1 MEFLE
6 MQLGS
11 VTLMLAETIVRKTR
25 AKFPHQC
32 VARHLCDHA
41 RRRNAQAQAIAIDD
55 RCLWQR
61 ERENRQAIDQRML
74 GRNRKAGD
82 RDPHRLMRGAQD
94 IDPIDLDRIDNPDC
108 PDDVGTIRQVSG
120 RSPRAA
126 PAKAALNRSISG
138 AGNAPAKSP
147 RRPRPVRRARPGRL
161 HRSRRC
167 ARRLTSAVFFRAGIR
182 SACCGSLSTD
192 FTD

>member
-55 RCLWQR
+55 RCLWEW
-61 ERENRQAIDQRML
+61 ERDNRQTIDQRML
-74 GRNRKAGD
+74 GRNRQACH
-82 RDPHRLMRGAQD
+82 RDAHRLVRGAQD
-94 IDPIDLDRIDNPDC
+94 IDPIDLDRIDDPDC
-108 PDDVGTIRQVSG
+108 PDD
-120 RSPRAA
+120 
-126 PAKAALNRSISG
+126 
-138 AGNAPAKSP
+138 
-147 RRPRPVRRARPGRL
+147 RR
-161 HRSRRC
+161 
-167 ARRLTSAVFFRAGIR
+167 T
-182 SACCGSLSTD
+182 GS
-192 FTD
+192 